1 MTETNLEQKPKVET
15 KIDLAQLLEDMTTR
29 DASDL
34 HLAVNSSPLFR
45 IDGRLVS
52 VDRHVLTPEDTQRLA
67 YSMITEKQKKIF
79 EEKKELDF
87 SFGLRDEAR
96 FRVNVY
102 QERGA
107 IAVALRRL
115 PSNIP
120 SFTKLGLPPIVSEMA
135 GYPRGLVLVTGPT
148 GSGKSTT
155 LAAMIDKINREQS
168 SHIITIED
176 PIEYL
181 HKHKKGLINQR
192 EVSSDTES
200 FKGALKYIL
209 RQDPDVVLIGE
220 MRDLETVE
228 AALTVAETGH
238 LVFATLHTN
247 SCAQTIN
254 RIIDVFP
261 AHQQVQVRVQLSLSL
276 EGVLSQTLMP
286 KMGGGRVMAMEVM
299 ICTPAVRALIR
310 DDKIH
315 QVYSLI
321 QVGGRYGMKTMNQ
334 SLFELVE
341 KNLISN
347 YEAMMRSPEPKE
359 LDEMLQK
366 RRQATH
372 SLGRS

>member
-1 MTETNLEQKPKVET
+1 MIETDLEKKPSRENE
-15 KIDLAQLLEDMTTR
+15 IDLARLLEDMTIR

-34 HLAVNSSPLFR
+34 HLAVNSPPLFR

-52 VDRHVLTPEDTQRLA
+52 VDRHVLTPEDVQRLA
-67 YSMITEKQKKIF
+67 YSMITEKQKKLF

-96 FRVNVY
+96 FRVNIY
-102 QERGA
+102 QERGT

-168 SHIITIED
+168 AHIITIED

-192 EVSSDTES
+192 EIISDTET

-238 LVFATLHTN
+238 LVLATLHTN

-286 KMGGGRVMAMEVM
+286 RMGGGRVMAMEVM
-299 ICTPAVRALIR
+299 VCTPAIRSLIR

-315 QVYSLI
+315 QIYSLI
-321 QVGGRYGMKTMNQ
+321 QVGGRYGMRTMNQ

-341 KNLISN
+341 KGMISN

-366 RRQATH
+366 RRQALH
-372 SLGRS
+372 SVGRS